1 MHASFQLFILITP
14 LPSQAST
21 CQALC
26 PTSQSVPWW
35 TRRGWVWPMPWS
47 SLAVLTT
54 SRAQGQETP
63 HPNAHCS
70 QGTEQS
76 CSPWAALR
84 SQADPR
90 GSGQGWFQI
99 PISIHCPPQS
109 SAAGAEGPSP
119 WGTLGEHFPPS
130 EGKYGRSLNLARYLQ
145 ILSRMMTMNIYYS
158 PDYVLHPPHF
168 CKLQIP

>member
-54 SRAQGQETP
+54 SRAQGQETLTP
-63 HPNAHCS
+63 MPTAHK
-70 QGTEQS
+70 EQN
-76 CSPWAALR
+76 SPAPLGLLSGARQTPEAL
-84 SQADPR
+84 AKG
-90 GSGQGWFQI
+90 GSKS
-99 PISIHCPPQS
+99 P
-109 SAAGAEGPSP
+109 SASTAHPSP
-119 WGTLGEHFPPS
+119 QQLELKAPVLGELLESTSHLLKANTA
-130 EGKYGRSLNLARYLQ
+130 GL
-145 ILSRMMTMNIYYS
+145 
-158 PDYVLHPPHF
+158 
-168 CKLQIP
+168 